1 MKKLLLLLAL
11 TITSLS
17 NSQIKEMEGVWELQ
31 NREGLLSYTVI
42 ILNDNKSEVG
52 LLNSSTKDL
61 SKSTTEKI
69 ISQNKKE
76 IITNYGFFELG
87 YNLTTKAFLH
97 KNLLHRVILNN
108 NDTLKYKFINK
119 ISNK

>member
-1 MKKLLLLLAL
+1 MKKLLLVLAL

-17 NSQIKEMEGVWELQ
+17 NSQIKKMEGVWELQ
-31 NREGLLSYTVI
+31 NRKGLLSYTVI

-76 IITNYGFFELG
+76 IITN
-87 YNLTTKAFLH
+87 
-97 KNLLHRVILNN
+97 
-108 NDTLKYKFINK
+108 
-119 ISNK
+119 